1 MVMRAKMMNPRIFF
15 LDLWLLMFLIIK
27 IGGTSFDSW
36 SWLWI
41 LFPIVPDLVF
51 IIQKLGWS
59 L

>member
-1 MVMRAKMMNPRIFF
+1 MMNPRIFF